1 MNEKFQ
7 RAVEDLYSR
16 GLSDNAISQILTL
29 TGDYGDDI
37 EAVRFSVSEYNKK
50 KREET
55 ATEPASAD
63 SLSGLDLNKASQDT
77 ASASL
82 GTGKPKRDTKPEVGV
97 NVGRPTTMGTTDPSG
112 ARVTLD
118 PRGLDERLG
127 RVVPGSARPEVKSAM
142 REAEL
147 VDQLK
152 AELAK
157 RDPDQAQNLTS
168 QFVTDDDKAMELAL
182 GVAKQDRG
190 SMARGYNMR
199 QYGYSEQAIEYA
211 EEINKLRAERKR
223 NQELSQAADIRE
235 MAKQRGGESEVNLPS
250 WATATVGALSSA
262 ANATNPAGMATMNT
276 WLTETVEDIY
286 RGVQTGY
293 RGAKATPDVLT
304 AFTKGNDNLTN
315 EQIDNIIASLE
326 SGGPS
331 DEMLEFNAR
340 TLEEGNDFFAFFKA
354 LAANPNPSGVVME
367 MIANSMAMLGNEASL
382 KAGAGVLAPSA
393 LRGTLQGGA
402 AGASFGGAGAVP
414 GAVVGTAKGILQGIP
429 YAFSVA
435 STTSATGMMFMQ
447 FVQEEL
453 DKQGKELNRE
463 NVRAIMENDN
473 LFNRFRTDALKYGA
487 TLGAID
493 LVTAKMASSVGANLI
508 RRGRIGTGATA
519 QAFGEGV
526 GGATAEN
533 YAQKAIGRE
542 ATAFELGAEFIA
554 QVAQGAPGTFANIA
568 KAALPKP
575 LVEGTYKVN
584 GETVD
589 RDAVLRLVSMTPDA
603 ELESMGIE
611 VENDGSLQDLIDVK
625 KRRNEIRKEMPA
637 DMPESQRERLV
648 ELELEKQMGDAKTEA
663 GKKRRAEIDEE
674 IQSILNP
681 DQKKDEE
688 TKAEEPSKEETK
700 EEAPAKEEGP
710 KEVQVKGEK
719 YTVSKDENGETV
731 VVKAATG
738 RKAKKG
744 SKNYNAAVEAAKGQ
758 ETADT
763 QSEPEVDEFTK
774 EFNDYGEKHR
784 NSRRVEPGKV
794 VPKGDVSGRNARLL
808 NVLSRVFKT
817 PVEIHKTRESLAAAS
832 KTAYAAMKQG
842 LEVRGFYR
850 DSDGVVHIFDDGT
863 KQTRKTIVHE
873 FLHSENAKNRQMME
887 SVYNSIVEA
896 AKQNETLQEYID
908 NIRNTYEQIG
918 FTPDEIMDEI
928 VANFGSDAKS
938 SQFENVAWST
948 IRQAINRMFEQ
959 LGLGDVYRI
968 KSKNDLVEYLDGV
981 SRATRG
987 LERPG
992 SKTGQGTESQSA
1004 AGDKLSV
1011 DRPHSRYANEKTEYV
1026 KRMLNHAVS
1035 NKVLTNYVADKY
1047 AKQANKFR
1055 DGYLKY
1061 NKKSYLDALVGLD
1074 AKLDKFLK
1082 KRFKEEGRNYAPG
1095 ARPDPYTGVDKLH
1108 IGEDIS
1114 ALARKRQLGELK
1126 EMNVDI
1132 QGRVKC
1138 QITGG
1143 CHKSVQAQRQRA
1155 MSQVTAPVITHN
1167 MSEEQKADLIGKH
1180 IAEDIIV
1187 SQDILPESFAR
1198 GENLYSDFRTEF
1210 PNEVAAI
1217 LGDDV
1222 VLQHEGLLPVL
1233 GAITSNGNDTLT
1245 NVKDTIDAIESIAKT
1260 GAISNTIMDG
1270 MTSRQA
1276 IRDGM
1281 QVLNILLKRPEFQG
1295 ATMQET
1301 IENINAWMFQEQ
1313 TVQEFLEENDQAKD
1327 PLYQYSEYAKTAFP
1341 KDTVVPRSAML
1352 FGPKIGVFMA
1362 ALNGNENI
1370 LVHDTW
1376 IERFRKRIAGEFQ
1389 LGLTRDEIK
1398 AWKAKMKPIRGKG
1411 YRFDRDAITDLQR
1424 YYAFAYGKKEAGM
1437 PLDDTEAMALYM
1449 GKKLFGKFNE
1459 NVSKPN
1465 RRIMLEAVKNAQKIL
1480 SEQGVELSPA
1490 QIGQVLFFNEH
1501 ELYSEAGMQNPNTSL
1516 YSESGKKYRNQLES
1530 VSDQEVRE
1538 FIEENNKEIRDKLAA
1553 SKKNPFEGRKVVGLF
1568 HAESK
1573 SGLYRPIT
1581 VSFQPTSYYDYMKWH
1596 NRMTGN
1602 GKVPFDEIYSYEL
1615 TDEFG
1620 TTTKRAEQPSRPF
1633 LDENSDPKHMKSTV
1647 LNFRSLGSTQFLT
1660 GKAVEKFPTSVLVMK
1675 QRMGEKLSVDI
1686 SASRVGDI
1694 QGLMAYDA
1702 FSAKRHA
1709 SPTEDANR
1717 HFVPTDEKDSMDA
1730 EESPFFKH
1738 RDSADFDSIE
1748 GAYELNG
1755 ATFNVNSESQAR
1767 IVSFE
1772 GVEAM
1777 DNEVTGTRSET
1788 SRDFLSFDGV
1798 RVRYNPFSSSAYTDA
1813 GGRPIKSAET
1823 AVVVGDDV
1831 FVRGKIEYGS
1841 MEDSD
1846 VDGEMDLLHIGKEA
1860 SDPEGYRDGLTRFV
1874 RYADSQGIKFV
1885 NDEEAKD
1892 AYRSLSPQQRQQMD
1906 TSQTVDRAN
1915 RAYDMLSATE
1925 KVRGF
1930 IEGNISKIKDS
1941 TVRGTIL
1948 KNPEN
1953 YYTPQKLKT
1962 IKADLEGMSTA
1973 DLITNMREDALAS
1986 LREKDDDYVGVLAGV
2001 ELINR
2006 AIRNGDTAAIPGL
2019 YEELGKLGTFFGQGL
2034 RHFAELK
2041 SSTPATLYSFVKN
2054 LVESRGNMLTDQQE
2068 KELAAITS
2076 RVFDAQKAYAEM
2088 EEKIANE
2095 LADDSALESVLQ
2107 ELKEAQKELDGFT
2120 VRTVERNYSELL
2132 VPIMQGN
2139 LITLKSQGINVASNY
2154 AQILLGAGVDLVSY
2168 PIEKVLNLLGMDS
2181 DPRKLS
2187 ILSYVYGARKYVSAT
2202 KESVKD
2208 AVNGQDPDVT
2218 EWRQYRGFAP
2228 FRALQAAMS
2237 SDALPVDSQTGKPSV
2252 RQRLKL
2258 LLEGTLAIPAETM
2271 FRLLSLGDYNV
2282 RKYTE
2287 EVFLDQLGRGYGL
2300 TGEALAKFRKNPP
2313 AAIKEKAEQRGR
2325 QMTFQDQ
2332 RAASMAAQGLTQGI
2346 INFLNRLGVP
2356 PAASSFLVRSQV
2368 PFVKTPSNILDEL
2381 AQYLSPVYAG
2391 IHILS
2396 GIKNN
2401 DARYASEA
2409 TAKMI
2414 IGGSATYVAS
2424 MLIANG
2430 LASGSGM
2437 DDDEKRMRSIMY
2449 DTLPPNSIN
2458 VSGVKR
2464 WLNGEDSQY
2473 KPGDHVASY
2482 RSIGLLGQIIGA
2494 TAAAQTPEQS
2504 QEIAKDPFSSMKAL
2518 RRLVGSN
2525 QFGIIANIMD
2535 QSFLQGLSGL
2545 TTVLTEVDPNRRD
2558 KAIDRWMESTWRAV
2572 TAVPLPNQLSQFHK
2586 AEREYLPAY
2595 SDFEVGEG
2603 RLINVLKDRLFIQ
2616 TDIPPKR
2623 DWKGDPIKQ
2632 TPEGSSPLFYNV
2644 FDITNAR
2651 QGTSDP
2657 VTVEMYRLAI
2667 ANEGVP
2673 PTLVGYPRYIARRTI
2688 KLNELLPTVGTRK
2701 QFGKAYAASG
2711 KRYSFVEDFMR
2722 GQMKEGFDKVELGPQ
2737 QISDLMELVGKA
2749 RYADVSRVI
2758 RDERYQLA
2766 DTQTQIEVIDKYVSN
2781 NYNGVR
2787 EFNRNGT
2794 FKDHTEMILDI
2805 VQKAYD
2811 EYRPQED

>member
-1 MNEKFQ
+1 M
-7 RAVEDLYSR
+7 
-16 GLSDNAISQILTL
+16 
-29 TGDYGDDI
+29 
-37 EAVRFSVSEYNKK
+37 
-50 KREET
+50 
-55 ATEPASAD
+55 
-63 SLSGLDLNKASQDT
+63 
-77 ASASL
+77 
-82 GTGKPKRDTKPEVGV
+82 
-97 NVGRPTTMGTTDPSG
+97 
-112 ARVTLD
+112 
-118 PRGLDERLG
+118 
-127 RVVPGSARPEVKSAM
+127 
-142 REAEL
+142 
-147 VDQLK
+147 
-152 AELAK
+152 
-157 RDPDQAQNLTS
+157 
-168 QFVTDDDKAMELAL
+168 
-182 GVAKQDRG
+182 
-190 SMARGYNMR
+190 
-199 QYGYSEQAIEYA
+199 
-211 EEINKLRAERKR
+211 
-223 NQELSQAADIRE
+223 
-235 MAKQRGGESEVNLPS
+235 
-250 WATATVGALSSA
+250 
-262 ANATNPAGMATMNT
+262 
-276 WLTETVEDIY
+276 
-286 RGVQTGY
+286 
-293 RGAKATPDVLT
+293 
-304 AFTKGNDNLTN
+304 
-315 EQIDNIIASLE
+315 
-326 SGGPS
+326 
-331 DEMLEFNAR
+331 
-340 TLEEGNDFFAFFKA
+340 
-354 LAANPNPSGVVME
+354 
-367 MIANSMAMLGNEASL
+367 
-382 KAGAGVLAPSA
+382 
-393 LRGTLQGGA
+393 
-402 AGASFGGAGAVP
+402 
-414 GAVVGTAKGILQGIP
+414 
-429 YAFSVA
+429 
-435 STTSATGMMFMQ
+435 
-447 FVQEEL
+447 
-453 DKQGKELNRE
+453 
-463 NVRAIMENDN
+463 
-473 LFNRFRTDALKYGA
+473 
-487 TLGAID
+487 
-493 LVTAKMASSVGANLI
+493 
-508 RRGRIGTGATA
+508 
-519 QAFGEGV
+519 
-526 GGATAEN
+526 
-533 YAQKAIGRE
+533 
-542 ATAFELGAEFIA
+542 
-554 QVAQGAPGTFANIA
+554 
-568 KAALPKP
+568 
-575 LVEGTYKVN
+575 
-584 GETVD
+584 
-589 RDAVLRLVSMTPDA
+589 
-603 ELESMGIE
+603 
-611 VENDGSLQDLIDVK
+611 
-625 KRRNEIRKEMPA
+625 
-637 DMPESQRERLV
+637 
-648 ELELEKQMGDAKTEA
+648 
-663 GKKRRAEIDEE
+663 
-674 IQSILNP
+674 
-681 DQKKDEE
+681 
-688 TKAEEPSKEETK
+688 
-700 EEAPAKEEGP
+700 
-710 KEVQVKGEK
+710 
-719 YTVSKDENGETV
+719 
-731 VVKAATG
+731 
-738 RKAKKG
+738 
-744 SKNYNAAVEAAKGQ
+744 
-758 ETADT
+758 
-763 QSEPEVDEFTK
+763 
-774 EFNDYGEKHR
+774 
-784 NSRRVEPGKV
+784 
-794 VPKGDVSGRNARLL
+794 PKGDVSGRNTRLL
-808 NVLSRVFKT
+808 NVLSRVFNT

-887 SVYNSIVEA
+887 SVHNSIVEA

-908 NIRNTYEQIG
+908 NIRNTYEKIG
-918 FTPDEIMDEI
+918 FTPDEIMDEV

-938 SQFENVAWST
+938 SQFENVAWNT

-987 LERPG
+987 LQRPK

-1004 AGDKLSV
+1004 ASDKLSV

-1026 KRMLNHAVS
+1026 KRMLNHAVA

-1055 DGYLKY
+1055 DGYLNY

-1074 AKLDKFLK
+1074 AKLDNFLK
-1082 KRFKEEGRNYAPG
+1082 KRFKEAGKNYSPG
-1095 ARPDPYTGVDKLH
+1095 TRPDPYTGVDKLH

-1126 EMNVDI
+1126 EMNVDL

-1222 VLQHEGLLPVL
+1222 VLQHEGLLPAL
-1233 GAITSNGNDTLT
+1233 AAITSNGSDTLT
-1245 NVKDTIDAIESIAKT
+1245 NVKDTIDAVESIAKT
-1260 GAISNTIMDG
+1260 GAISNSIMDG

-1276 IRDGM
+1276 IKDGM

-1313 TVQEFLEENDQAKD
+1313 TVQEFLSENDQAKD

-1370 LVHDTW
+1370 IVHDTW

-1398 AWKAKMKPIRGKG
+1398 MWKAKMKPIRGKG
-1411 YRFDRDAITDLQR
+1411 YRFDKDAITDLQR
-1424 YYAFAYGKKEAGM
+1424 YYSFAYGKKEAGM
-1437 PLDDTEAMALYM
+1437 PLDDTESMALFL
-1449 GKKLFGKFNE
+1449 GRKLFGKFNE

-1465 RRIMLEAVKNAQKIL
+1465 RRIMLEAVKQAQKIL
-1480 SEQGVELSPA
+1480 SEQGIELSPA

-1516 YSESGKKYRNQLES
+1516 YSESGKKYRNDLES
-1530 VSDQEVRE
+1530 VSDQEARE
-1538 FIEENNKEIRDKLAA
+1538 FVEENNKEIRDKLAA
-1553 SKKNPFEGRKVVGLF
+1553 SKKNPFEGRRVVGLF
-1568 HAESK
+1568 HAQSK

-1581 VSFQPTSYYDYMKWH
+1581 VKFEPTSYYDYMKWH
-1596 NRMTGN
+1596 NRTTGN

-1620 TTTKRAEQPSRPF
+1620 IDTKRTEQPSRPF

-1675 QRMGEKLSVDI
+1675 QRRGEKLSVDI

-1738 RDSADFDSIE
+1738 RDAADFDSVE
-1748 GAYELNG
+1748 DAYELSG
-1755 ATFNVNSESQAR
+1755 ATFNVNPDNQSR

-1777 DNEVTGTRSET
+1777 DNEVAGTRSET

-1823 AVVVGDDV
+1823 AVVAGDDV

-1846 VDGEMDLLHIGKEA
+1846 VGGDVDLLHVGKESA
-1860 SDPEGYRDGLTRFV
+1860 DPDGYSNDLNRFV
-1874 RYADSQGIKFV
+1874 RYANSQGVKFV
-1885 NDEEAKD
+1885 NEQEAKD
-1892 AYRSLSPQQRQQMD
+1892 AYRSLSPQQRQQMN
-1906 TSQTVDRAN
+1906 TSQAVERAN
-1915 RAYDMLSATE
+1915 GAYDMLSATE

-1930 IEGNISKIKDS
+1930 VNNNISKIKDS
-1941 TVRGTIL
+1941 GVRNTIL

-1953 YYTPQKLKT
+1953 YYTPQKLKK
-1962 IKADLEGMSTA
+1962 IKAELEGMSTA
-1973 DLITNMREDALAS
+1973 DLITNMRDDSLAT
-1986 LREKDDDYVGVLAGV
+1986 LRETDNDYVGVLAGV

-2006 AIRNGDTAAIPGL
+2006 AIKNGDTAAIPGL

-2054 LVESRGNMLTDQQE
+2054 LVESRGNVLTEQQE

-2076 RVFDAQKAYAEM
+2076 RVFDAQRAYAAM

-2095 LADDSALESVLQ
+2095 LADDSALDGALQ
-2107 ELKEAQKELDGFT
+2107 ELKEAQKLLDGFT

-2139 LITLKSQGINVASNY
+2139 LITLKSQAINVAANY
-2154 AQILLGAGVDLVSY
+2154 VQMLLGAGVDLVSY
-2168 PIEKVLNLLGMDS
+2168 PIEKVLNLIGMDS

-2187 ILSYVYGARKYVSAT
+2187 IMSYVYGARKYVSAT
-2202 KESVKD
+2202 KQSVKD

-2258 LLEGTLAIPAETM
+2258 LAEGTLAIPAETM

-2300 TGEALAKFRKNPP
+2300 TGEALARFRKNPS

-2325 QMTFQDQ
+2325 KMTFQDQ
-2332 RAASMAAQGLTQGI
+2332 RAASIAAQGLTQVL
-2346 INFLNRLGVP
+2346 INFLNRIGIP

-2430 LASGSGM
+2430 LASGSGL

-2504 QEIAKDPFSSMKAL
+2504 QEIAKDPFASTKAL

-2545 TTVLTEVDPNRRD
+2545 TTVLTEIDPNRRER
-2558 KAIDRWMESTWRAV
+2558 AIDRWMESTWRAV

-2586 AEREYLPAY
+2586 AEREYMPAY

-2603 RLINVLKDRLFIQ
+2603 RLVNVLKDRLFIQ

-2657 VTVEMYRLAI
+2657 VTVEMYRLAM

-2688 KLNELLPTVGTRK
+2688 NLNELLPTSGTRK
-2701 QFGKAYAASG
+2701 QFAQAYKANGKT
-2711 KRYSFVEDFMR
+2711 YSFVEDFVR
-2722 GQMKEGFDKVELGPQ
+2722 GNLKEGFDKVQLSPQ
-2737 QISDLMELVGKA
+2737 QISDLMGVVGKA
-2749 RYADVSRVI
+2749 RYADVSKVI
-2758 RDERYQLA
+2758 KDERYQLS
-2766 DTQTQIEVIDKYVSN
+2766 DTQNQIEVIDRYVSN

-2794 FKDHTEMILDI
+2794 FKDHTAMILDI

-2811 EYRPQED
+2811 EYRPEEN